1 MCVETR
7 SASIFRCLSATFLSV
22 LLVCGCGRIANAQN
36 TIYTVAGGASWN
48 GTATGSNADLAAP
61 AAVAKDSAGN
71 LYIADPSAHDIFKVD
86 TSGNLTVF
94 AGLGYPT
101 EHTLNQNGQL
111 ATKSSLNYPSG
122 VATDT
127 KGNVYIADTV
137 NYVVRQVS
145 SKGTMVGIAG
155 NTKLC
160 QDPIK
165 LCGDGATAKGAQL
178 NYPIGVATDSAGN
191 VYIADTGDNRI
202 RVVNMGTT
210 TITIAGVNI
219 APGVIQTVVGTGAPC
234 ATSLAGS
241 CGDTG
246 PALSAQLNNPQGVAV
261 DAAGNIY
268 ISDSGDRRIRIVS
281 TSGVISA
288 YAGSGNPCFPRQGC
302 GNNGPPT
309 SANLSNPWQI
319 VLDGSGN
326 LFIADASTNSVWE
339 MVAATQTM
347 TIVAGFGL
355 PGFAGDGG
363 PATSASLNTTR
374 GVAVDAIGNVFIA
387 DAGNQ
392 RVRQFT
398 VGGNI
403 STFAGGGSGND
414 GSVATS
420 AILGGG
426 RGVALDS
433 AGNLYIA
440 DTYNNR
446 IREVTP
452 SSPPSTIGTITTI
465 AGTGIAGFAGD
476 GGLATSAELNFP
488 NAIAVDSSNNVY
500 VTDAGN
506 FVIRKYTPGTG
517 NLVVV
522 AGTPQGQCNAFP
534 CGDGGPATGSGGAT
548 FAQPNQ
554 IALDAAGNIY
564 VADAG
569 THSIRVVNTT
579 GAPIT
584 IAGVTIQPGDI
595 QTVAGTNGTACGNPL
610 SGSCGDNGP
619 ASSAQLNAPF
629 GVAVDGSGN
638 IFIADTGDNRIRKVT
653 AATGIIAAYA
663 YKGTSGFGPSTGPAL
678 SASYNTPH
686 YVALDPRGNLYVSE
700 SDFDYVVE
708 RVDAVNHSVIPVA
721 GVSTNPKVYGWL
733 GDGGLAT
740 LASINNAGVIVDGS
754 GHLYIADD
762 SNNRVREVLLTPSAT
777 PSVSSLTFG
786 PQTVGTTSANQSF
799 KLTNGGLDD
808 LFITN
813 KVVSGPFLLRGTTCP
828 SNIVAPGAACTF
840 NIAFKPTAVGPV
852 GGSITISDNAFGSPS
867 QSVTLNGTGQ

>member
-1 MCVETR
+1 MHLESCSNRVPMARLLTA
-7 SASIFRCLSATFLSV
+7 ASCLLFLICYCAV
-22 LLVCGCGRIANAQN
+22 DGDAQN

-48 GTATGSNADLAAP
+48 GTATGPNADLTAP
-61 AAVAKDSAGN
+61 SAVAKDSAGN

-101 EHTLNQNGQL
+101 EHTLSQNGQL

-122 VATDT
+122 VAADQ

-145 SKGTMVGIAG
+145 SKGIMVGIAG

-160 QDPIK
+160 STPTSK
-165 LCGDGATAKGAQL
+165 CGDGAAAKGAQL
-178 NYPIGVATDSAGN
+178 NYPIGVATDAAGN

-202 RVVNMGTT
+202 RVINMGTS

-219 APGVIQTVVGTGAPC
+219 AAGVIQTVAGTGAPC

-241 CGDTG
+241 CGDAG
-246 PALSAQLNNPQGVAV
+246 PALTAQLNNPQGIAV

-268 ISDSGDRRIRIVS
+268 ISDSGDRRIRKVT
-281 TSGVISA
+281 TSGTISA
-288 YAGSGNPCFPRQGC
+288 YAGSGNPCFPAQGC
-302 GNNGPPT
+302 GNNGPAT

-319 VLDGSGN
+319 NLDASGN
-326 LFIADASTNSVWE
+326 LFIADAPTNSVWE
-339 MVAATQTM
+339 MNAGTQTM

-363 PATSASLNTTR
+363 AATAASLNSVR
-374 GVAVDAIGNVFIA
+374 GVTVDGAGNVSIA

-403 STFAGGGSGND
+403 STFAGGGNGND
-414 GSVATS
+414 GSIATS

-433 AGNLYIA
+433 TGNLYIA

-446 IREVTP
+446 IREVAP
-452 SSPPSTIGTITTI
+452 SSPPSTIGTISTL

-476 GGLATSAELNFP
+476 GGLAASAQLNFP
-488 NAIAVDSSNNVY
+488 NAIAVDGSNNVY
-500 VTDAGN
+500 VIDSGN

-517 NLVVV
+517 NIAVV
-522 AGTPQGQCNAFP
+522 AGTPQAQCNAFP
-534 CGDGGPATGSGGAT
+534 CGDGGSALQAT
-548 FAQPNQ
+548 FANPASL
-554 IALDAAGNIY
+554 ALDTAGNIY

-569 THSIRVVNTT
+569 THSIRVVNT
-579 GAPIT
+579 GSASIT
-584 IAGVTIQPGDI
+584 IAGVSIPAGNI
-595 QTVAGTNGTACGNPL
+595 QTVAGINGTACGNPL
-610 SGSCGDNGP
+610 SGSCGDTGP
-619 ASSAQLNAPF
+619 ASAAQLNSPF
-629 GVAVDGSGN
+629 GVAVDSHGN
-638 IFIADTGDNRIRKVT
+638 IFIADTGDNRIREVL
-653 AATGIIAAYA
+653 AATNNIIAYA
-663 YKGTSGFGPSTGPAL
+663 YKGTSGFGPSAGAAL
-678 SASYNTPH
+678 AASYNTPH
-686 YVALDPRGNLYVSE
+686 YVALDPRGNLYVSG

-708 RVDAVNHSVIPVA
+708 RISAVNRTVMPVA
-721 GVSTNPKVYGWL
+721 GVATNPKFYGWL

-740 LASINNAGVIVDGS
+740 LANINNAGIVVDGA

-777 PSVSSLTFG
+777 PSVSSLTFAA
-786 PQTVGTTSANQSF
+786 QKVGTTSPPQSF
-799 KLTNGGLDD
+799 TLTNGGSDD
-808 LFITN
+808 LFITGN
-813 KVVSGPFLLRGTTCP
+813 LVSGPFKLKSITCA
-828 SNIVAPGAACTF
+828 SNNVAPGSKCTF
-840 NIAFKPTAVGPV
+840 NITFAPTAVGPV
-852 GGSITISDNAFGSPS
+852 SGSITINDNAFGSPS
-867 QSVTLNGTGQ
+867 QSVALNGTGQ